1 MKNAFISAVVGLAA
15 LGTANAAI
23 VEQGATIAGGG
34 GGIELVSGGNAVLQV
49 NGFYSSE
56 TTTPASD
63 WVWTDNGDQT
73 TTWTFSF
80 DLTGFDKSTAVLSGL
95 WGVDNTGTIQ
105 LNGTQI
111 AILPSVTTANFT
123 SLSSYGTSD
132 SSLFNM
138 GMNVLTFTLSDAGGP
153 EAFRATA
160 KVEADM
166 DMNAVPVPAALPL
179 FLAGLAVFA
188 RKRSK

>member
-1 MKNAFISAVVGLAA
+1 MKNAVISAVVGLAA

-23 VEQGATIAGGG
+23 VDQGATTVGGG
-34 GGIELVSGGNAVLQV
+34 GGIELVSGGNAILQA
-49 NGFYSSE
+49 NGLYSSQ

-73 TTWTFSF
+73 TTWTFTF

-95 WGVDNTGTIQ
+95 WGVDNTGTID

-111 AILPSVTTANFT
+111 ANLPVVTTANFT
-123 SLSSYGTSD
+123 SLISYSTSD

-138 GMNVLTFTLSDAGGP
+138 GMNVLTFVLSDAGGP

-160 KVEADM
+160 TVEADTS
-166 DMNAVPVPAALPL
+166 AIPVPAALPL
-179 FLAGLAVFA
+179 FLAGLAVVA
-188 RKRSK
+188 RKRRK